1 MMNQWFEVFTLV
13 VGVECSS
20 LVTRIT
26 TNMGLLHTS
35 LLSLI
40 RLYIDFEYVK
50 LICLKGKMI
59 EVLL

>member
-13 VGVECSS
+13 GDVECSS
-20 LVTRIT
+20 LVTRIA

-50 LICLKGKMI
+50 LICLKGKTM